1 MRRTTTALAILAFFF
16 GAALT
21 SAQNAPMTPTLFVAA
36 YEDALASQ
44 NWEVVAPLIHDDC
57 VATFTSGTY
66 RGKKEVELIF
76 RRNFASIK
84 SEHYAIT
91 NVHWVKQSEGFAV
104 FTFDYQWSGV
114 IGGKSASGGG
124 RGSSVIMKSGT
135 GWQLLSEHLGP
146 PAPKQP

>member
-1 MRRTTTALAILAFFF
+1 
-16 GAALT
+16 
-21 SAQNAPMTPTLFVAA
+21 MTPTLFVAA

-44 NWEVVAPLIHDDC
+44 NWEIVAPLIHDDC

-84 SEHYAIT
+84 GEHYSIS
-91 NVHWVKQSEGFAV
+91 NVHWVKQGEGFAV

-124 RGSSVIMKSGT
+124 RGTSVIVTSGS
-135 GWQLLSEHLGP
+135 GWQLISEHLGP
-146 PAPKQP
+146 PPPKQT

>member
-1 MRRTTTALAILAFFF
+1 MTALLAVLAFLF
-16 GAALT
+16 GAAAT
-21 SAQNAPMTPTLFVAA
+21 SAQSEPMTPTLFVAA
-36 YEDALASQ
+36 YEKALASQ
-44 NWEVVAPLIHDDC
+44 KWDIVAPFIHDDC

-66 RGKKEVELIF
+66 KGKKEVEAIF

-104 FTFDYQWSGV
+104 FTFDYQWSGE

-124 RGSSVIMKSGT
+124 RGSSVIVNSGT
-135 GWQLLSEHLGP
+135 GWQLISEHLGP
-146 PAPKQP
+146 SAPKQTKE